1 MAFDAQQ
8 QDGEGKTGPGGKT
21 AVFVQTSSKSGL
33 MDERNEK
40 EKDNLQFLVALVMD
54 MMMMTK
60 DSVVMTASIRDR
72 RWPIII

>member
-1 MAFDAQQ
+1 
-8 QDGEGKTGPGGKT
+8 
-21 AVFVQTSSKSGL
+21 
-33 MDERNEK
+33 MDERDEK
-40 EKDNLQFLVALVMD
+40 EKDNLQSLVALVMD